1 MILQEKARSSMRLAT
16 VLIVLVTIPSVL
28 LARVSPSLNETVL
41 IALATLILVV
51 SLYAFSG
58 NSGVFSFGHL
68 AMAMVGGYVTA
79 ITAMPSEAKDLL
91 YPTMLSGLRA
101 VYLGQVGAILAGGL
115 AALVVG
121 SVLAL
126 TLARMSGLT
135 AGLATFVVL
144 LIAFS
149 LATGMEPVTNG
160 SSGLVKIPE
169 VDRVWQVLPW
179 TALTILLVAGFQ
191 SSRSCQRLRA
201 AREDEN
207 AAASV
212 GVRIH
217 RERAIAFMFSSL
229 IAGIGGGVYVL
240 IIGSMSPPLFYL
252 GLTTTVVAMLVI
264 GGMTSLTGAVL
275 GTVVIATLNETT
287 NRMENGVVIFANIV
301 KLPTGTQQVSL
312 ALAMLVILMA
322 RPAGLMGGRELR
334 VRLRGRTR
342 SIAKPRVR
350 VGVEA

>member
-1 MILQEKARSSMRLAT
+1 MFIHEKLLPALRLAGA
-16 VLIVLVTIPSVL
+16 LIILVAIPSLL
-28 LARVSPSLNETVL
+28 LAGVSPSLNETIL
-41 IALATLILVV
+41 IALATMILVV
-51 SLYAFSG
+51 SLFAFAG

-79 ITAMPSEAKDLL
+79 ITAMPSATKDLL
-91 YPTMLSGLRA
+91 YPTMLSGLRSA
-101 VYLGQVGAILAGGL
+101 SFGQVGAILAGGI

-126 TLARMSGLT
+126 TLARLSGLT

-160 SSGLVKIPE
+160 SSGLVKIPQIN
-169 VDRVWQVLPW
+169 DVWRVLPW
-179 TALTILLVAGFQ
+179 TALTILLVAGFGAT
-191 SSRSCQRLRA
+191 RCCQRLRA

-207 AAASV
+207 AATSV
-212 GVRIH
+212 GVRVH
-217 RERAIAFMFSSL
+217 RERAIAFMFSSF

-252 GLTTTVVAMLVI
+252 GLTTTVIAMLVL
-264 GGMTSLTGAVL
+264 GGMSSLTGAVL

-287 NRMENGVVIFANIV
+287 NRFENGVVMFNSIV
-301 KLPTGTQQVSL
+301 KLPTGTQQVAL
-312 ALAMLVILMA
+312 ALVMLVILMA
-322 RPAGLMGGRELR
+322 RPAGLMGGHELR
-334 VRLRGRTR
+334 L
-342 SIAKPRVR
+342 R
-350 VGVEA
+350 VGWTRPMARRRPRAKVEA